1 MSNAF
6 EGLKEGDDYSFVKKK
21 FSRTDFVRYAGG
33 GGDFNPI
40 HHDQKFAEA
49 AGLPTVFG
57 MGMLTAGILS
67 RVPVEWFGPT
77 ALKSYGI
84 RFQSR
89 LWPDDTV
96 TFKCVVSKLY
106 EEAGVIH
113 ADLDL
118 SAVTQKD
125 EVLIKGF
132 STVRPW
138 LPSS

>member
-1 MSNAF
+1 MSDTF
-6 EGLKEGDDYSFVKKK
+6 ESIKTGDEYSFVKEK
-21 FSRTDFVRYAGG
+21 FTRTDFVRYAGG

-40 HHDQKFAEA
+40 HHDQTFAEA

-67 RVPVEWFGPT
+67 RVPVEWFGAT

-89 LWPDDTV
+89 IWPGDTV
-96 TFKCVVSKLY
+96 TFKGVVNKVY
-106 EEAGVIH
+106 DEDGVKH

-118 SAVTQKD
+118 TATTEKG

-138 LPSS
+138 SS

>member
-1 MSNAF
+1 MSDAF
-6 EGLKEGDDYSFVKKK
+6 ENVKEGDVYSFVKEK

-67 RVPVEWFGPT
+67 RVPVEWFGAT
-77 ALKSYGI
+77 SLKSYGI

-89 LWPDDTV
+89 LWPEDTV
-96 TFKCVVSKLY
+96 TFKGVVAKVY
-106 EEAGVIH
+106 EQDGVKH
-113 ADLDL
+113 ADLEL
-118 SAVTQKD
+118 SAITQKD

-138 LPSS
+138 SPA